1 MEEVWALPEGAAR
14 HVQVLRLQPGAPLV
28 VFDGHGGQWAAE
40 VVEMQRKAV
49 TVRLVATA
57 PGGCELPVGVTLA
70 VGMPAN
76 ERMDF
81 LVEKAAEL
89 GVRRIQPLM
98 CARSVLR
105 LDGERAQRKVAHWQA
120 VAVAA
125 CEQSGR
131 TWVPEVSAVRT
142 LSAYL
147 KAGVAPGARLGMLSP
162 RAVRSLVDWSDDAPA
177 VSTASA
183 AGSAGEVRAA
193 GAARTGEDDVT
204 GAPGELGDT
213 DAGWRGAAS
222 GLAEGSGGSWC
233 LLSGPEGG
241 LTEEE
246 EALARAMGW
255 EPLSLGSRVLRAD
268 TAPLAALA
276 ILGALHER

>member
-1 MEEVWALPEGAAR
+1 MEEVWSLPEGAAR
-14 HVQVLRLQPGAPLV
+14 HAQVLRLQPGAPLV
-28 VFDGHGGQWAAE
+28 VFDGRGGQWAAE

-89 GVRRIQPLM
+89 GVQRIQPLM

-147 KAGVAPGARLGMLSP
+147 KAGVAPGARLGVLSP
-162 RAVRSLVDWSDDAPA
+162 RATRSLVEWSADAPT
-177 VSTASA
+177 V
-183 AGSAGEVRAA
+183 GSAGAA
-193 GAARTGEDDVT
+193 GAASAARTSETGVTAAAGE
-204 GAPGELGDT
+204 PGDA
-213 DAGWRGAAS
+213 DAGWWGAAS
-222 GLAEGSGGSWC
+222 GLADDSGGSWC

-255 EPLSLGSRVLRAD
+255 EPLSLGRRVLRAD

-276 ILGALHER
+276 ILGALQER